1 MGKRLYMA
9 YGSNLSVEQMR
20 FRCPD
25 ARVIGKAYLKDWK
38 LVFRFHADIEPC
50 KGYRV
55 PVLIWEISTQD
66 EKRLDRYEGYPL
78 YYIKKDLNAVMQDTG
93 KSVKA
98 MVYVMATMKRQEP
111 PASHYYHVIEG
122 GYKAFGFDINVLE
135 KAASEAFK

>member
-50 KGYRV
+50 KGCRV
-55 PVLIWEISTQD
+55 PVLIWEISIQD
-66 EKRLDRYEGYPL
+66 EKRLDRYEGYPH

-93 KSVKA
+93 KNVKA
-98 MVYVMATMKRQEP
+98 MVYVMATMKNQEP

-122 GYKAFGFDINVLE
+122 GYKAFGFDLNVLE
-135 KAASEAFK
+135 RAASEALK

>member
-50 KGYRV
+50 KGCRV

-98 MVYVMATMKRQEP
+98 MVYVMATMKKQEP

-135 KAASEAFK
+135 KAASEALK